1 MSMVMEQRR
10 SGHLSFRCKNTNE
23 IARSIEDYY
32 DNNYSINTLT
42 FSNFEVQSK
51 RSREEVDFLKITII
65 QRNTQLCNGRKG
77 CGHVMSCDV
86 ITLEGLFCLI
96 QFVHPMLSF
105 FTHSLQYMTVLTSTV
120 HLSHQVTH
128 PFCVCGGRV
137 CVCVVGGQQI
147 RGGTTS
153 ACHPR
158 VFNTHSEL

>member
-1 MSMVMEQRR
+1 MEQRR
-10 SGHLSFRCKNTNE
+10 SGHLSFRCKNINE
-23 IARSIEDYY
+23 IARSIEEHNYNY
-32 DNNYSINTLT
+32 DNNYNSINTLT

-86 ITLEGLFCLI
+86 LTLEGLFCLV

-105 FTHSLQYMTVLTSTV
+105 FTHSLQYKTVLTSTV

-128 PFCVCGGRV
+128 PFCVCGGACV
-137 CVCVVGGQQI
+137 CVCGGWTADQRRYDI
-147 RGGTTS
+147 RVSS
-153 ACHPR
+153 AC
-158 VFNTHSEL
+158 L